1 MFSTLFPS
9 LISASALHQDVA
21 AFYDIPSIA
30 LRDILMPRI
39 LADPHTQLPKW
50 FRTGEDV
57 AMGDAKVREW
67 GGVPV
72 DLMHVS
78 DGARR
83 CTPRF
88 ARATPD
94 ARRSLRWD
102 IPSRLA

>member
-1 MFSTLFPS
+1 
-9 LISASALHQDVA
+9 
-21 AFYDIPSIA
+21 
-30 LRDILMPRI
+30 MPRI

-78 DGARR
+78 DGAAAHVAAHG
-83 CTPRF
+83 TPMCLSH
-88 ARATPD
+88 A
-94 ARRSLRWD
+94 
-102 IPSRLA
+102 